1 MPIGPEEGRLAPVRY
16 PTLNPTV
23 VALNKDALWWIC
35 VSCASTL
42 RRRDDPD
49 YLLRPPVLGR
59 GYAPKRRDHHERR
72 FFSAGSAERLWLRA
86 DAPYAP
92 IPTIST
98 PPLRQTYPAPS
109 CALDFGECPAP
120 DPC

>member
-1 MPIGPEEGRLAPVRY
+1 MPIGPQEGRLAPVRY

-49 YLLRPPVLGR
+49 YYLLRPPVLGR
-59 GYAPKRRDHHERR
+59 GYAPKRRTATTRGA
-72 FFSAGSAERLWLRA
+72 SSSLRA
-86 DAPYAP
+86 LLSACGCGLMRRTLQSQLFLHHP
-92 IPTIST
+92 
-98 PPLRQTYPAPS
+98 
-109 CALDFGECPAP
+109 FG
-120 DPC
+120 